1 MRKVFVVL
9 VACLAL
15 VIFAATKVSMVYWP
29 GPESE
34 AMQKVVDYWNS
45 TYGKK
50 FGAEVE
56 IINFSREGFW
66 EKQETLL
73 NARSS
78 SVDIIFV
85 ATYIIGRLAPHLVP
99 LEGFDL
105 NPEVFIAS
113 SLESMSFEGFLYGLP
128 LDVSNHFLYY
138 RKDLMEKLLT
148 DPTWKSKYEELSQ
161 KYLGSKRSP
170 KKPEEWD
177 WEDYKATAIF
187 FTKKYNPDS
196 PVDYGN
202 VLQMKNLVYNIMI
215 WNNVLWSMGGTWF
228 DQNGNFKINTEPA
241 KKAAALF
248 KELYDMGTVPPGVM
262 TYEFGEANE
271 AFKTGKAFMMMQ
283 WSAAYHIL
291 TDKTESPLVYDKVA
305 LAPIPGP
312 KPSTHVHCL
321 GVALS
326 KYSKKK
332 DAALKFLSFLAS
344 EEAMKMYA
352 ENGGIPPVEPILIA
366 LGSKRPEFPAIAEH
380 VKKYGY
386 VESTLG
392 ETMAILEV
400 LSNKLTAYWAGQI
413 KLEEALDQAQRECE
427 TILKR

>member
-1 MRKVFVVL
+1 MRKLLVLFMLVVI
-9 VACLAL
+9 VLA
-15 VIFAATKVSMVYWP
+15 FSATKVSMVYWP

-45 TYGKK
+45 TDGKK
-50 FGAEVE
+50 LGIEVE

-78 SVDIIFV
+78 SVDIVFI

-99 LEGFDL
+99 LEGFEL

-113 SLESMSFEGFLYGLP
+113 ALESMSYEGFLYGLP

-138 RKDLMEKLLT
+138 RKDLMERLLS
-148 DPTWKSKYEELSQ
+148 DSSWKTKYEELSQ
-161 KYLGSKRSP
+161 KYLGQKLSP

-177 WEDYKATAIF
+177 WDDYKAMAIF
-187 FTKKYNPDS
+187 FTRKYNPES
-196 PVDYGN
+196 PVEYGN
-202 VLQMKNLVYNIMI
+202 VLQMKNLVYNMMI
-215 WNNVLWSMGGTWF
+215 WNNTLWSMGGSWF
-228 DQNGNFKINTEPA
+228 SEDGKFNIKTEA
-241 KKAAALF
+241 ARKAASLF
-248 KELYDMGTVPPGVM
+248 KELYDMGTVPPGVT

-271 AFKTGKAFMMMQ
+271 AFKTNKAFMMIQ
-283 WSAAYHIL
+283 WSAAYNIL
-291 TDKTESPLVYDKVA
+291 TDKEQSPLIYDKVA

-312 KPSTHVHCL
+312 KPSTHVHSL

-332 DAALKFLSFLAS
+332 DAALKFLSFLAT
-344 EEAMKMYA
+344 EQAMKMYA
-352 ENGGIPPVEPILIA
+352 TNGGIPPVETILKA
-366 LGSKRPEFPAIAEH
+366 MGDKRPEFPIIADH

-386 VESTLG
+386 VESTSAQ
-392 ETMAILEV
+392 TMTILEII
-400 LSNKLTAYWAGQI
+400 SNKLTGYWTGQI
-413 KLEEALDQAQRECE
+413 SLDDALNQIQKECE
-427 TILKR
+427 TVLK

>member
-1 MRKVFVVL
+1 MKRFL
-9 VACLAL
+9 VALVLFSAL
-15 VIFAATKVSMVYWP
+15 LVFATTRVSMVYWP

-45 TYGKK
+45 TTGKEL
-50 FGAEVE
+50 GIEVE

-73 NARSS
+73 NARSPA
-78 SVDIIFV
+78 VDIVFV

-99 LEGFDL
+99 LEGFSLD
-105 NPEVFIAS
+105 PQVFIAS
-113 SLESMSFEGFLYGLP
+113 ALESMSFEGFLYGLP

-138 RKDLMEKLLT
+138 RKDLLDKLLT
-148 DPTWKSKYEELSQ
+148 DPSWKTKYEELSE
-161 KYLGSKRSP
+161 KYLGVRMSP
-170 KKPEEWD
+170 KKPEEWNWD
-177 WEDYKATAIF
+177 DYKAMAIF
-187 FTKKYNPDS
+187 FTKKYNPES
-196 PVDYGN
+196 PTEYGN

-215 WNNVLWSMGGTWF
+215 WNDTLWSMGGTWF
-228 DQNGNFKINTEPA
+228 DENGNFKINTEPA
-241 KKAAALF
+241 KKAAALY
-248 KELYDMGTVPPGVM
+248 KELLDLGTVPPGVM

-271 AFKTGKAFMMMQ
+271 AFKTGKAFMMIQ

-291 TDKTESPLVYDKVA
+291 TDKNESPLVFDKVA
-305 LAPIPGP
+305 IGPIPGP

-352 ENGGIPPVEPILIA
+352 ENGGIPPVEPVLKS
-366 LGSKRPEFPAIAEH
+366 LGDKRPEFPAIAEH

-386 VESTLG
+386 VESTSA

-400 LSNKLTAYWAGQI
+400 LSNKLTAYWAGQLELERA
-413 KLEEALDQAQRECE
+413 LEEAQRECE
-427 TILKR
+427 ALLKK

>member
-1 MRKVFVVL
+1 MRKLLVVFMLAVIVL
-9 VACLAL
+9 AFSV
-15 VIFAATKVSMVYWP
+15 TKVSMVYWP

-45 TYGKK
+45 TDGKK
-50 FGAEVE
+50 LGIEVE

-78 SVDIIFV
+78 SVDIVFI

-99 LEGFDL
+99 LEGFEL
-105 NPEVFIAS
+105 NPGVFIAS
-113 SLESMSFEGFLYGLP
+113 ALESMSYEGFLYGLP

-138 RKDLMEKLLT
+138 RKDLMEKLLS
-148 DPTWKSKYEELSQ
+148 DSAWKIKYEELSQ
-161 KYLGSKRSP
+161 KYLGQKLSP

-177 WEDYKATAIF
+177 WNDYKAMAIF
-187 FTKKYNPDS
+187 FTRKYNPES
-196 PVDYGN
+196 PVEYGN
-202 VLQMKNLVYNIMI
+202 VLQMKNLVYNMMI
-215 WNNVLWSMGGTWF
+215 WNDTLWSMGGSWF
-228 DQNGNFKINTEPA
+228 DENGKFNIKTEA
-241 KKAAALF
+241 ARKAASLF
-248 KELYDMGTVPPGVM
+248 RELYDMGTVPPGVT

-271 AFKTGKAFMMMQ
+271 AFKTNKAFMMIQ
-283 WSAAYHIL
+283 WSAAYNIL
-291 TDKTESPLVYDKVA
+291 TDKTQSPLIYDKVA

-312 KPSTHVHCL
+312 KPSTHVHSL

-352 ENGGIPPVEPILIA
+352 TNGGIPPVETILKA
-366 LGSKRPEFPAIAEH
+366 MGDKRPEFPTIADH

-386 VESTLG
+386 VESTSAQ
-392 ETMAILEV
+392 TMTILEII
-400 LSNKLTAYWAGQI
+400 SNKLTGYWTGQI
-413 KLEEALDQAQRECE
+413 SLDEALNQIQKECE
-427 TILKR
+427 AVLK